1 MKIRDALY
9 HAVHDCQGGVHE
21 LATRL
26 GLADST
32 LQNIANPRI
41 ETHEWTLKRIKQVYD
56 FTGDERIAH
65 AFAAE
70 FGGVFLPMPS
80 AEVSGGSDLFRAS
93 AAVAKELGDIVAEL
107 QAAMTDERINQNER
121 ERIHQQI
128 YELTRAAHQL
138 GMLVDRSAQSALPPL
153 SVVPKVK

>member
-9 HAVHDCQGGVHE
+9 HAVHDYPGGVHE

-41 ETHEWTLKRIKQVYD
+41 ETHEWTLKRIKQVFD

-80 AEVSGGSDLFRAS
+80 SELSGGSDLYRAS
-93 AAVAKELGDIVAEL
+93 AEVAKELGDIVTEL
-107 QAAMTDERINQNER
+107 QAALADEKISENER
-121 ERIHQQI
+121 ARIHQQI
-128 YELTRAAHQL
+128 YELTRSAHKL
-138 GMLVDRSAQSALPPL
+138 GMLVDRAAQAAMPPL
-153 SVVPKVK
+153 KVV

>member
-9 HAVHDCQGGVHE
+9 HAVHDYPGGVHE

-26 GLADST
+26 ALADST

-41 ETHEWTLKRIKQVYD
+41 ETHEWTLKRIKQVFD

-93 AAVAKELGDIVAEL
+93 AEVAKELGDIVTEL
-107 QAAMTDERINQNER
+107 QSALADEKISENER
-121 ERIHQQI
+121 ARIHQQI
-128 YELTRAAHQL
+128 YELTRSAHKL
-138 GMLVDRSAQSALPPL
+138 GMLVDRAAQAAMPPL
-153 SVVPKVK
+153 KVVQ

>member
-9 HAVHDCQGGVHE
+9 HAVHDYPGGVHE
-21 LATRL
+21 LATCL

-41 ETHEWTLKRIKQVYD
+41 ETHEWTLKRIKQVFD

-80 AEVSGGSDLFRAS
+80 SELSGGSDLYRAS
-93 AAVAKELGDIVAEL
+93 AEVAKELGDIVTEL
-107 QAAMTDERINQNER
+107 QAALADEKISENER
-121 ERIHQQI
+121 ARIHQQI
-128 YELTRAAHQL
+128 YELTRSAHKL
-138 GMLVDRSAQSALPPL
+138 GMLVDRAAQAAMPPL
-153 SVVPKVK
+153 KVVQ